1 MINVSFLEF
10 IIRGIPEGLIFFM
23 AAYASAKNI
32 IQVKRYLLSSLL
44 GAVIIYLIRLLPINN
59 GAGFIINLII
69 FMALAVIINKFDIIQ
84 SIKAGIIIMLIEF
97 ISEGVNVFVIQFILK
112 KDLNYILSD
121 PIRKIMY
128 FTPSL
133 LIVGC
138 IVISYY
144 IILLKRKELK

>member
-1 MINVSFLEF
+1 MLKVSFLEL
-10 IIRGIPEGLIFFM
+10 ILRGIPENLIFFM
-23 AAYASAKNI
+23 AAYAITKNI

-59 GAGFIINLII
+59 GADFILNLII
-69 FMALAVIINKFDIIQ
+69 FMALTVIINRFDIIQ

-97 ISEGVNVFVIQFILK
+97 ISEGVNIFVIQFILK

-121 PIRKIMY
+121 PIRKLIY
-128 FTPSL
+128 FSPSL
-133 LIVGC
+133 LVVGC
-138 IVISYY
+138 IVIPYY